1 MEEENFYQLTRKEGG
16 VRIFK
21 GKSEVFL
28 IPYTNHPMAS
38 EILGCKCAWEPGE
51 LQRSVDW

>member
-1 MEEENFYQLTRKEGG
+1 MEEENFYQLTRKEGE

-28 IPYTNHPMAS
+28 IPYTNYPMAS